1 MLQALWLLRPA
12 AAITIK
18 LSGILYILGV
28 NRHLWMI
35 SVHKF
40 MTWRCLS
47 FDIGPY
53 LKLGALCAIFCAPRI
68 IFGRMWPW
76 PALAPGE
83 AICHED
89 GGPLSNILEG
99 GGSRFE
105 TRPLPAGT
113 AEPVSNH
120 SLCLARASKDSTW
133 YQAYTETNFE
143 PQRRELCMLRFIFH
157 LPLYWSSHSTTD
169 LISLTPHIPVIAFLL
184 FWEIG

>member
-1 MLQALWLLRPA
+1 MTFETCSSYIYQ
-12 AAITIK
+12 TIRH
-18 LSGILYILGV
+18 ILYKARQQTSLNDLCPQIYDLK
-28 NRHLWMI
+28 M
-35 SVHKF
+35 
-40 MTWRCLS
+40 
-47 FDIGPY
+47 FD
-53 LKLGALCAIFCAPRI
+53 FCAPRI

-120 SLCLARASKDSTW
+120 SLCLARASKDSTR

-157 LPLYWSSHSTTD
+157 LPLYWSAHSTTD
-169 LISLTPHIPVIAFLL
+169 LISLTPHIIAFLL